1 MSATSPKVHEEFKTQ
16 TSVDFNGTLK
26 IDSEVKVKMDF
37 PFDLNNLFNMSYS
50 FDVLK
55 QAIEFMAK

>member
-1 MSATSPKVHEEFKTQ
+1 MAQH
-16 TSVDFNGTLK
+16 
-26 IDSEVKVKMDF
+26 SEVIEL

-55 QAIEFMAK
+55 HAIEFLAKGQAAHSKIL